1 MGTIGERYHALARD
15 TQEVL
20 KKVKE
25 EPLLVQ
31 DLTQTPTF
39 KSLEISVSDA
49 VKRGYE

>member
-15 TQEVL
+15 VQIVL

-31 DLTQTPTF
+31 DLIQTPQF
-39 KSLEISVSDA
+39 KSLELNVRDA
-49 VKRGYE
+49 ILRGYA